1 MARSMK
7 KKKKTQMEIK
17 NSINFILR
25 IKIEKLKTH
34 WDVKMKNLG
43 KYISLL
49 EKSGICMYKH

>member
-1 MARSMK
+1 MARSMKK

-34 WDVKMKNLG
+34 WGVKMKNLG

-49 EKSGICMYKH
+49 